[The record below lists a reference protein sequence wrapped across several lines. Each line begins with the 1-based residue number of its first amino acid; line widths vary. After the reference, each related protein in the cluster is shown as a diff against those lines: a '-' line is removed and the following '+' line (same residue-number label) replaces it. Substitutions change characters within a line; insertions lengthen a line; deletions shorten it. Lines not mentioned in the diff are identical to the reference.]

1 MAGRLRAMAME
12 RLELAVTDLV
22 LVSASTIPRTTSGKV
37 QRKQAGRMLM
47 DGELTVLA
55 MAGPLAQAFG
65 PSGQSASAAGQG
77 ALR

>member
-1 MAGRLRAMAME
+1 
-12 RLELAVTDLV
+12 
-22 LVSASTIPRTTSGKV
+22 V